1 MAKKDKYH
9 EHVKEALIKDGWEIT
24 HDPYKIKLG
33 SPTLKID
40 LGAEKL
46 LAAKKGKEKIA
57 VEIKS
62 FISPSFFT
70 DFYAAVGKIL
80 SYQEA
85 IEKREPDRILILAI
99 PAETYENYF
108 EEPIVS
114 GVINRIKTKLLI
126 YNPTTKSITK
136 WIK

>member
-9 EHVKEALIKDGWEIT
+9 EQVKEALIKEGWEIT
-24 HDPYKIKLG
+24 HDPYKVKLG

-46 LAAKKGKEKIA
+46 IAAKKGKEKIA

-70 DFYAAVGKIL
+70 DFYAALLLVRLFLTKKPSAEVNL
-80 SYQEA
+80 
-85 IEKREPDRILILAI
+85 IEC
-99 PAETYENYF
+99 
-108 EEPIVS
+108 
-114 GVINRIKTKLLI
+114 
-126 YNPTTKSITK
+126 
-136 WIK
+136 